1 MGIGDIGWSEFI
13 FLLVLA
19 LILLGPRRLPEVAN
33 AIGRSLREF
42 RRALN
47 EVQDEFRRETQI
59 PSLKEPLWNRKFD
72 VEFPSSPS
80 KREEPGPPAEAPSP
94 TPPTQPPEPRD
105 SAPEPP
111 ASES

>member
-1 MGIGDIGWSEFI
+1 MGIGDIGWSEFL

-19 LILLGPRRLPEVAN
+19 LILLGPKRLPEVAN

-47 EVQDEFRRETQI
+47 EVQDEFRRETQL

-72 VEFPSSPS
+72 TSLPSDASKGDESKSPT
-80 KREEPGPPAEAPSP
+80 EAPSR
-94 TPPTQPPEPRD
+94 TPSAPPPEG
-105 SAPEPP
+105 SKPEPP
-111 ASES
+111 STES

>member
-1 MGIGDIGWSEFI
+1 MGIGDIGWSEFLFI
-13 FLLVLA
+13 LVLA

-47 EVQDEFRRETQI
+47 EVQDEFRRETQV

-72 VEFPSSPS
+72 AAFPSSPPT
-80 KREEPGPPAEAPSP
+80 REEPTSPAEPSKP
-94 TPPTQPPEPRD
+94 EDSPPEPPV
-105 SAPEPP
+105 S
-111 ASES
+111 

>member
-1 MGIGDIGWSEFI
+1 MGIGDIGWSELL
-13 FLLVLA
+13 FLLVLG

-47 EVQDEFRRETQI
+47 EVQDEFRRETQV

-72 VEFPSSPS
+72 ASFPS
-80 KREEPGPPAEAPSP
+80 GPPKTEKPTAPAE
-94 TPPTQPPEPRD
+94 PPTQPPE
-105 SAPEPP
+105 SAPESPP
-111 ASES
+111 SDS